1 MHSVILTVVH
11 STISFILYLLF
22 SRVTRT
28 LTIILIK
35 TFKND
40 HFIGYADM
48 SGVVICGSLF
58 DLPVSTEL
66 LNQNLLTKPFNGL
79 LNQNLATEFSTEP
92 RTRPTPG
99 SFHRTAG
106 ILLCRARLLLCIPFG
121 FALLLS
127 LPITPTLT
135 PRLLHLSARPTPR
148 FLYTLSLRSPHCTI
162 VALLL
167 TISLLSLLFLTT
179 FLLNLNLNPYS
190 TFYSFALFFLSSTLP
205 LHTLLTHIHSRCF
218 IFII

>member
-1 MHSVILTVVH
+1 MTP
-11 STISFILYLLF
+11 
-22 SRVTRT
+22 
-28 LTIILIK
+28 
-35 TFKND
+35 
-40 HFIGYADM
+40 FIGYEDM
-48 SGVVICGSLF
+48 SGVFICGSLF

-66 LNQNLLTKPFNGL
+66 LNGTSQRNFSTEL
-79 LNQNLATEFSTEP
+79 LNQNLSTEPRNGTSQRTSQPKP

-127 LPITPTLT
+127 LPITRTLT

-179 FLLNLNLNPYS
+179 FLQNLNPYS

-205 LHTLLTHIHSRCF
+205 LHTLLTHIHRRCF